1 MRSIAVVFTTSILA
15 IIANSAQAESIPY
28 GSRAGMEVTV
38 VSKKGIGTSKA
49 VIATKHTKKNA
60 KEYCVGYEQD
70 NSMACVNRTMKEIK
84 LPETVSGNCKAKTWN
99 DLNGNEFAFL
109 GKHAPGDF
117 APDYAVK
124 DLKRNEILDGSS
136 ASGYGT
142 ALAIFEALC
151 PGVAK

>member
-70 NSMACVNRTMKEIK
+70 NSMACVNRTMKEIN
-84 LPETVSGNCKAKTWN
+84 LPKTVSGNCKAKTWN
-99 DLNGNEFAFL
+99 DLNGNKFAFL

-124 DLKRNEILDGSS
+124 NLKRNEILDGSS

-142 ALAIFEALC
+142 AMAIFEALC